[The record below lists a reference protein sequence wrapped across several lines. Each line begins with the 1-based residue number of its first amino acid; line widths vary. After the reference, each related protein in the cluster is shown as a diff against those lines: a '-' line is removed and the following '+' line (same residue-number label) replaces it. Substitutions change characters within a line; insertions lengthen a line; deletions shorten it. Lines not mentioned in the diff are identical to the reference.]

1 MALPPRVVGAC
12 QSDEGAQRSA
22 ATTRVAPPPLG
33 NHTSANVAWDGG
45 RASGEVE
52 RRLHMA
58 DEDIGRISAMQQKG
72 AKGALHP
79 FFA

>member
-1 MALPPRVVGAC
+1 MAVPPRVVGAC

-52 RRLHMA
+52 RRLRG
-58 DEDIGRISAMQQKG
+58 DEAEFQSVQMRSSVCTWRTKT
-72 AKGALHP
+72 
-79 FFA
+79 